1 MRYDAARGLPAQQKI
16 HVHPSIRSYLWT
28 VSRPWCD
35 ASCCWASSSSIFSLK
50 THACCW
56 PAVDDSMHV
65 ETTVYL
71 WNWMLLNVLDKCTIH
86 NSSLHWF
93 HFQLWLAL
101 GNKNHQNLLAE
112 DTNCKLVFHIDVQL
126 PKIQTITKYQHGLL
140 MSNDNW
146 PDIQVPWDPGGHHLN
161 IVWFST
167 SVWVWDPGDLEH
179 ICLLFLKRLGDKPC
193 FKEGRMSW
201 TYWAI
206 VWTGREHGPST
217 TWAESLS
224 LCQTKES
231 RYYAYR
237 GETRPRTRRRA
248 SARGESLTRFTFP
261 SLLPSSPIY
270 LKAVSRTF

>member
-1 MRYDAARGLPAQQKI
+1 
-16 HVHPSIRSYLWT
+16 
-28 VSRPWCD
+28 
-35 ASCCWASSSSIFSLK
+35 
-50 THACCW
+50 
-56 PAVDDSMHV
+56 
-65 ETTVYL
+65 
-71 WNWMLLNVLDKCTIH
+71 MLLNVLDKCTIH

-146 PDIQVPWDPGGHHLN
+146 PDIQVPWYPGGHHLN
-161 IVWFST
+161 IAWFST

-206 VWTGREHGPST
+206 VWTGRGHGLST
-217 TWAESLS
+217 MWVESLS
-224 LCQTKES
+224 LCQTKEQQIL
-231 RYYAYR
+231 YI
-237 GETRPRTRRRA
+237 
-248 SARGESLTRFTFP
+248 
-261 SLLPSSPIY
+261 PSSSNSTGCRRSDQEPGGE
-270 LKAVSRTF
+270 LTLEASL